1 MFLLFLLII
10 DLYSLITAVITQMFT
25 PTAEFASSAGIPTK
39 ESKAEIEIQPVIV
52 KARAID
58 LLIYFFITFV
68 ETIFCFI

>member
-1 MFLLFLLII
+1 
-10 DLYSLITAVITQMFT
+10 MFT